1 MDRTKKL
8 GPVQCLYKAVMLV
21 SIGQAKLATLE
32 GKQLGDKLT
41 KLAAYLRSQQFV
53 RQIECVALKDW
64 KDAANPKATVK
75 DAPWKPYGAF
85 LVIEA
90 ENENSLNNAINA
102 VFDAAKKVD
111 QEAMTLDVLDIW

>member
-21 SIGQAKLATLE
+21 SIGQAKLAKLE
-32 GKQLGDKLT
+32 GKQLSDKLKELAT
-41 KLAAYLRSQQFV
+41 KLRSQQFV
-53 RQIECVALKDW
+53 RQIECIALKDW
-64 KDAANPKATVK
+64 KDAANAKATI
-75 DAPWKPYGAF
+75 DNAPWKPYGAF

-90 ENENSLNNAINA
+90 ADENSLNKAINDIFA
-102 VFDAAKKVD
+102 AAKQVD